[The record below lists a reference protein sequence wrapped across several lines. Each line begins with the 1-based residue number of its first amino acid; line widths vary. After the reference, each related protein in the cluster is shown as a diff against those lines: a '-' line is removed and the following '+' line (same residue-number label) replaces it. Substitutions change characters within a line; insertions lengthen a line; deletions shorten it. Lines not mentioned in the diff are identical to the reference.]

1 MADDFRYHIDHHGS
15 LVRPPE
21 LLAARAGGD
30 PLALAAAE
38 DQAVIAVA
46 HLQRLPQPGRTRRRA
61 LPSAAAGR

>member
-30 PLALAAAE
+30 PLGW
-38 DQAVIAVA
+38 
-46 HLQRLPQPGRTRRRA
+46 RPPRSRR
-61 LPSAAAGR
+61 